1 VRQRWRTLLLGNL
14 SSSFPLF
21 NCGDHSSLDLVESI
35 SCAFIHFD
43 LEFDLLHDRD
53 GMFVLEVK
61 VQGFASKDSA
71 SRKCYTKGHVFKW
84 VMEYGSMSLDLLL
97 KNLAT
102 ELNLSS
108 NQTPTVWFFDKR
120 LNEDARIVGEIQML
134 DLFEIYKEEMN
145 CEVVVGV
152 FDRSICVEAK
162 FDAMEP
168 VCVVPNDDANVQL
181 EAEAAAN
188 MSKEPTN
195 AAPDNP
201 EAVVDVEPDREP
213 DIFDNAE
220 EYVGVDDEAMYGIV
234 PVAPQFAKPTDNSN
248 TNVRAEPTY
257 AEPSDPFFHVEAE
270 AEVDDADPLEVQVLH
285 DPNNPKIEVGALFPD
300 IVAFRKAI
308 RHYAVNKGFE
318 LAAGYKSDKSR
329 FTARCA
335 AEGCPWRIHAST
347 IFDKK
352 TVQVHSL

>member
-1 VRQRWRTLLLGNL
+1 
-14 SSSFPLF
+14 
-21 NCGDHSSLDLVESI
+21 
-35 SCAFIHFD
+35 
-43 LEFDLLHDRD
+43 
-53 GMFVLEVK
+53 
-61 VQGFASKDSA
+61 
-71 SRKCYTKGHVFKW
+71 
-84 VMEYGSMSLDLLL
+84 MSLDLLL

-134 DLFEIYKEEMN
+134 DLFEMYKEEMS

-168 VCVVPNDDANVQL
+168 ICVVPHDDANVQL
-181 EAEAAAN
+181 EAETAAN

-195 AAPDNP
+195 DAPDNP
-201 EAVVDVEPDREP
+201 EAVVDVELDREP

-220 EYVGVDDEAMYGIV
+220 EYVGVDDEAMYEIV

-257 AEPSDPFFHVEAE
+257 AEPSNPFFHVEAE
-270 AEVDDADPLEVQVLH
+270 AEVDDANPLEVQVLH

-318 LAAGYKSDKSR
+318 LAAGYKSDKLR

>member
-1 VRQRWRTLLLGNL
+1 
-14 SSSFPLF
+14 
-21 NCGDHSSLDLVESI
+21 
-35 SCAFIHFD
+35 
-43 LEFDLLHDRD
+43 
-53 GMFVLEVK
+53 
-61 VQGFASKDSA
+61 
-71 SRKCYTKGHVFKW
+71 
-84 VMEYGSMSLDLLL
+84 
-97 KNLAT
+97 
-102 ELNLSS
+102 
-108 NQTPTVWFFDKR
+108 
-120 LNEDARIVGEIQML
+120 ML
-134 DLFEIYKEEMN
+134 DLFEMYKEETS

-152 FDRSICVEAK
+152 FDRSICVEAE

-168 VCVVPNDDANVQL
+168 VCVVPHDDANVQL

-201 EAVVDVEPDREP
+201 EAAVDVEPDREP

>member
-1 VRQRWRTLLLGNL
+1 
-14 SSSFPLF
+14 
-21 NCGDHSSLDLVESI
+21 
-35 SCAFIHFD
+35 
-43 LEFDLLHDRD
+43 
-53 GMFVLEVK
+53 MFVLEVK

-84 VMEYGSMSLDLLL
+84 DVEYGSMSLDLLL

-134 DLFEIYKEEMN
+134 DLFEMYKEEMS

-152 FDRSICVEAK
+152 FDRSICVEAE

-168 VCVVPNDDANVQL
+168 ICVVPHDDANVQL

-201 EAVVDVEPDREP
+201 RQLLMSSQIE
-213 DIFDNAE
+213 
-220 EYVGVDDEAMYGIV
+220 
-234 PVAPQFAKPTDNSN
+234 
-248 TNVRAEPTY
+248 
-257 AEPSDPFFHVEAE
+257 
-270 AEVDDADPLEVQVLH
+270 
-285 DPNNPKIEVGALFPD
+285 NPIYSIGQLC
-300 IVAFRKAI
+300 
-308 RHYAVNKGFE
+308 G
-318 LAAGYKSDKSR
+318 S
-329 FTARCA
+329 
-335 AEGCPWRIHAST
+335 
-347 IFDKK
+347 
-352 TVQVHSL
+352 